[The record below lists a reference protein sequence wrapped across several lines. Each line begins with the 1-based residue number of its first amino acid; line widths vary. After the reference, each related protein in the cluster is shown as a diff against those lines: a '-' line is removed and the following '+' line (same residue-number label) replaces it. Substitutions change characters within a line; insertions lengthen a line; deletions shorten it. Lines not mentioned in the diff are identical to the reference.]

1 MVYSLDKNDW
11 FPTRQLQFIN
21 KSSDRD
27 HLMQNAWSNE
37 NRMLLIQYRVMT
49 QFTPKCKSGQQFFNR
64 TKGGVG
70 LIRCLSLG
78 CSYICYAST
87 S

>member
-37 NRMLLIQYRVMT
+37 NRMLLIQY
-49 QFTPKCKSGQQFFNR
+49 
-64 TKGGVG
+64 
-70 LIRCLSLG
+70 
-78 CSYICYAST
+78 
-87 S
+87 